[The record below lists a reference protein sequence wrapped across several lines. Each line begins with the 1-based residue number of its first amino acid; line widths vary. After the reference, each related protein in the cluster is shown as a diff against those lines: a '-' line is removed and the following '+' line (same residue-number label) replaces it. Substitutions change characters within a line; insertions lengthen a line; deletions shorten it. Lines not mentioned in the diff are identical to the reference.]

1 VVAEVLGK
9 ARLVVVELVAEVQV
23 LWVMLQI
30 QLLQEQPMV
39 QVAAEMAV
47 KLEMAVLAM
56 LVLL

>member
-9 ARLVVVELVAEVQV
+9 ARLVGVELVAEVQV